1 MFKDI
6 IGVYRENSGKQ
17 EMTQSGENVG
27 GGVKFAACG
36 GLIKIALGFISVS
49 NEFNLVFFTMYGWPS
64 GLLPSSLAALLP
76 IHVATEFPNKLHN
89 DAI

>member
-49 NEFNLVFFTMYGWPS
+49 NEFNLVFFTMYG
-64 GLLPSSLAALLP
+64 
-76 IHVATEFPNKLHN
+76 
-89 DAI
+89 